1 MRALPLWRLAASV
14 LALAAP
20 ARGRDALVSVGACV
34 AESRLAADRPPVVLR
49 VSPWVGGGTQV
60 TLGVRWDDPLGNP
73 ESDAVD
79 ARPAA
84 DVVAY
89 AAPVSAAPSPPR
101 ALPGSH
107 ENATRISGNGSR
119 FATSFDPARADV
131 AAARAGGDAAV
142 GATVIAIDPGRSLAT
157 AERAV
162 ETALEVLRR
171 VPRDEEVAVMALVG
185 ERAET
190 LEIREKPRLVADFR
204 APRLGGARHA
214 ARRTRAF
221 LRAFAKHA
229 AEEEGRASAFR
240 VRGDDETETVTTAAR
255 RANRASSPFDALL
268 RELAGWRADPEGPV
282 ARDVVLIA
290 PAAPSAFRVTNETIE
305 RDGSEP
311 NPRASGFSSLAGP
324 ASPEFSRRVP
334 SVPAGGR
341 WALTLMLADGDASA
355 PPRILALP
363 AESSV
368 EKSERRRQTTASF
381 AASFGERALVI
392 ATGWGAPAAASRA
405 ALVRARRRNIA
416 RVGVCDGGK
425 AGTVSFR
432 ASFDKGA
439 SFARCSVE
447 APARPER
454 DVALDAFSRKNVF
467 SCDAA
472 AAAADAY
479 PYPDA
484 IAIRMSASQ
493 RVRFDAKRSFFRG
506 SHRASLEAKTDT
518 RARVQFAYPPNA
530 AVREGSAR
538 EGDFSDNAERRDVGF
553 FDGATSPPLP
563 AKVRFRG
570 VSSLRDCARRKSM
583 KVNLKGRGRFRLA
596 PGSAGDEF
604 LLISMCYD
612 DRYVKSKLVFSLAK
626 RLGAFPHAAR
636 YVRVLIENP
645 LVASN
650 ETAPVLE
657 NEGLYLLVDDPA
669 SSLERRFLRL
679 RTVVRRRNDA
689 KRLTEPGKGTPEVKR
704 PKGKNAESASRRHYD
719 RLALVAATC
728 ATSETAADADADA
741 KLGGP
746 PCYEA
751 LDERLDL
758 EQYFRWTALMT
769 LVGSGD
775 HVDETW
781 FYASNENASSFS
793 SSELPKTRRVSR
805 RGADPVDGTVPTD
818 DSYANDPER
827 FRVHAWDPDDAF
839 QPCHHGGKN
848 ALRDEYGLL
857 ICAEGDIDKVFTR
870 DPRTYAAYVDALE
883 WTLRRALTAS
893 AVKETAEKE
902 VFRELQSALVDD
914 ATAAGLAELVAA
926 NPDARTRRGALAD
939 IEASLSFYAWTLRE
953 RRRTLLRR
961 VARYR
966 HDAAAEIDAH
976 GSTSFAP
983 ARTPARSALARE
995 SAKRP
1000 FEVDPL
1006 QVSHASRSS
1015 RTAFFDR
1022 WLEGGNGDR
1031 DDASGKKKK
1040 SEIRSVRSI
1049 RLSVGSVR
1057 EYRYDANGSG
1067 FQELVARGVAFENDS
1082 RRRDGMGETE
1092 GATDATDAT
1101 DATALGSSERL
1112 DPLPTV
1118 RVPVHADV
1126 TYGNVTY
1133 RAPPSET
1140 RVACFE
1146 SRVSRLKNP
1155 SEADESTREDASAA
1169 ERFLAPFP
1177 LGRAPNGFAF
1187 GDDDAF
1193 FAALATDAARFARC
1207 ALRGARVVD
1216 SGTGEALESFD
1227 AFAFA
1232 AAGNGFVSFRF
1243 ARTARAST
1251 PRGNVETAAK
1261 VEPIRLAPGQR
1272 FETRSALSVFH
1283 RDWLPFPRGVLRAE
1297 TRGREDRY

>member
-1 MRALPLWRLAASV
+1 MRALVLLCLALTAS
-14 LALAAP
+14 ALAAP
-20 ARGRDALVSVGACV
+20 ARGRDALVSVGACF
-34 AESRLAADRPPVVLR
+34 AESRLAGDRPPVVLR

-60 TLGVRWDDPLGNP
+60 TLGVRWDDPLENT
-73 ESDAVD
+73 ESGAVVVGS
-79 ARPAA
+79 AA

-89 AAPVSAAPSPPR
+89 AAPVFAEPSPPR

-107 ENATRISGNGSR
+107 AD
-119 FATSFDPARADV
+119 ATSVSRNESRGGRAPPRRPRV
-131 AAARAGGDAAV
+131 RAARAGGDADV
-142 GATVIAIDPGRSLAT
+142 GATVIAIDPGDSLET
-157 AERAV
+157 AAAAV
-162 ETALEVLRR
+162 ETALEVMRG
-171 VPRDEEVAVMALVG
+171 VPRDEEVAVMALVAQ
-185 ERAET
+185 RADS
-190 LEIREKPRLVADFR
+190 REKPRLVADFR
-204 APRLGGARHA
+204 ATRLGGARHA

-221 LRAFAKHA
+221 SRSFARWTQQHTALRNETTPSRRRAR
-229 AEEEGRASAFR
+229 AEEE
-240 VRGDDETETVTTAAR
+240 ER
-255 RANRASSPFDALL
+255 RNRASSLFDALL
-268 RELAGWRADPEGPV
+268 VELAGWRADPEGPV

-290 PAAPSAFRVTNETIE
+290 PAAPSELDVARDPPHETDE
-305 RDGSEP
+305 TSDTS
-311 NPRASGFSSLAGP
+311 NASLLIPSI
-324 ASPEFSRRVP
+324 PE
-334 SVPAGGR
+334 GGR
-341 WALTLMLADGDASA
+341 WALTLMLADRDENAPPEIFPLRKAERKRNPGASA
-355 PPRILALP
+355 VGDGA
-363 AESSV
+363 SV
-368 EKSERRRQTTASF
+368 I
-381 AASFGERALVI
+381 V
-392 ATGWGAPAAASRA
+392 TGWGARAASRRG
-405 ALVRARRRNIA
+405 ALVRARRQNIV
-416 RVGVCDGGK
+416 RVGVCDGRTIGE
-425 AGTVSFR
+425 GSGNFDVVSFR
-432 ASFDKGA
+432 VSTGGDS
-439 SFARCSVE
+439 SFARCSVK
-447 APARPER
+447 APERPEGAFVR
-454 DVALDAFSRKNVF
+454 EDDAFAF
-467 SCDAA
+467 SGTGVACDAA
-472 AAAADAY
+472 AAAADAF

-506 SHRASLEAKTDT
+506 SHRESLEAKTDT
-518 RARVQFAYPPNA
+518 RARVQFVYPKHA
-530 AVREGSAR
+530 ESRDGT
-538 EGDFSDNAERRDVGF
+538 SDGHDANRDSVF
-553 FDGATSPPLP
+553 LDAATSPPLP

-583 KVNLKGRGRFRLA
+583 KVNVKGHGRFRLA
-596 PGSAGDEF
+596 PGSAGDRF

-719 RLALVAATC
+719 RLALVAAMC

-1067 FQELVARGVAFENDS
+1067 FQELVARGVAFENES